1 MKIKFLGTAAA
12 EGIPAL
18 FCDCRVCQNARRVGG
33 KEIKTR
39 SQAIVDDKILIDFPA
54 DTYMHSLYGGL
65 DLISIRHCIITHGH
79 MDHLYERDFWCRNKG
94 IGNGSV
100 DGTTLDV
107 YMTDATRE
115 IASEYYDKN
124 VQNERVNLNIIK
136 AFEPFE
142 IEDYRII
149 PLKADHDVTTE
160 PVFYIIEHGDKTL
173 LYANDTG
180 CFLHETWE
188 YLAKYERRFD
198 MISLDCTAMLL
209 PNFRHSHMGLDTNI
223 ELIEKLR
230 EMGLCDDKTTV
241 YVNHFSHN
249 GKATHEE
256 LVVEAAKYGFGVT
269 YDGCEV
275 EF

>member
-18 FCDCRVCQNARRVGG
+18 FCDCRVCRNARAVGG

-65 DLISIRHCIITHGH
+65 DLIAVRHCIITHGH
-79 MDHLYERDFWCRNKG
+79 MDHLYERDFWCRNKS

-100 DGTTLDV
+100 EGTTLDV
-107 YMTDATRE
+107 YLTEATRE
-115 IASEYYDKN
+115 IASAYYDKN
-124 VQNERVNLNIIK
+124 VQTERVRLNVIK
-136 AFEPFE
+136 AFEPFM

-149 PLKADHDVTTE
+149 PLRAYHDPTTE
-160 PVFYIIEHGDKTL
+160 PVFYIIERGDKTL

-180 CFLHETWE
+180 YFYDDVWEFL
-188 YLAKYERRFD
+188 ASYERKFD
-198 MISLDCTAMLL
+198 MISLDCTGMLL
-209 PNFRHSHMGLDTNI
+209 ENYRHSHMGLSVNA
-223 ELIEKLR
+223 EVVEKLR
-230 EMGLCDDKTTV
+230 EMGLCDEHTTV

-256 LVVEAAKYGFGVT
+256 LVVEAEKYGFGVA

>member
-18 FCDCRVCQNARRVGG
+18 FCDCRVCQNARKVGG

-65 DLISIRHCIITHGH
+65 DLIGVRHCIITHGH
-79 MDHLYERDFWCRNKG
+79 MDHLYERDFWCRNKS

-100 DGTTLDV
+100 EGTTLDV
-107 YMTDATRE
+107 YLTEATRE
-115 IASEYYDKN
+115 IASAYYDKN
-124 VQNERVNLNIIK
+124 VQTERVRLNVIK
-136 AFEPFE
+136 AFEPFM

-149 PLKADHDVTTE
+149 PLRAYHDPTTE

-180 CFLHETWE
+180 YFFEDVWE
-188 YLAKYERRFD
+188 YLAKYERKFD
-198 MISLDCTAMLL
+198 MVSLDCTGMLL
-209 PNFRHSHMGLDTNI
+209 PDYRHGHMGLSVNAEI
-223 ELIEKLR
+223 VERLR
-230 EMGLCDDKTTV
+230 EMDLCDENTTV

-256 LVVEAAKYGFGVT
+256 LVVEAAKHGFGVS
-269 YDGCEV
+269 YDGCVV

>member
-18 FCDCRVCQNARRVGG
+18 FCDCPVCENARKVGG
-33 KEIKTR
+33 KEVKTR

-54 DTYMHSLYGGL
+54 DTYMHALYGGL
-65 DLISIRHCIITHGH
+65 DLVSVRHCIITHGH
-79 MDHLYERDFWCRNKG
+79 MDHLYEKDFWCRNKS

-100 DGTTLDV
+100 DGTVMDV
-107 YMTDATRE
+107 YMTEATRN
-115 IASEYYDKN
+115 IASAYYEKQ
-124 VQNERVNLNIIK
+124 VQKDRVRLNTIK
-136 AFEPFE
+136 AFEPFF

-149 PLKADHDVTTE
+149 PLHADHDQTTE
-160 PVFYIIEHGDKTL
+160 PVFYIIEHGDKAL

-180 CFLHETWE
+180 YFLDETWE
-188 YLAKYERRFD
+188 YLAKYNRKLDFV
-198 MISLDCTAMLL
+198 SLDCTGMMLE
-209 PNFRHSHMGLDTNI
+209 NYRHGHMGLSVNA
-223 ELIEKLR
+223 EVVERLR
-230 EMGLCDDKTTV
+230 EMGLCDDKTVV

-256 LVVEAAKYGFGVT
+256 LVGHAAKYGFGVT
-269 YDGCEV
+269 FDGCEV

>member
-18 FCDCRVCQNARRVGG
+18 FCDCDVCKNARKVGG
-33 KEIKTR
+33 KEVKTR

-54 DTYMHSLYGGL
+54 DTYMHALYGGL

-79 MDHLYERDFWCRNKG
+79 ADHLYERDFWCRNKN

-100 DGTTLDV
+100 DGTVLDF
-107 YMTDATRE
+107 YMTEATRRM
-115 IASEYYDKN
+115 ASGYYDSK
-124 VQNERVNLNIIK
+124 VDKDRVRINTIK
-136 AFEPFE
+136 AFEPFS
-142 IEDYRII
+142 IENYRII
-149 PLKADHDVTTE
+149 PLRADHDQTTE

-180 CFLHETWE
+180 YFLEETWE
-188 YLAKYERRFD
+188 YLAKYGRKFD
-198 MISLDCTAMLL
+198 MISLDCTRMLL
-209 PNFRHSHMGLDTNI
+209 TNYRHGHMGLAANA
-223 ELIEKLR
+223 EVVGRLR
-230 EMGLCDDKTTV
+230 EMGLCDDSTTV

-249 GKATHEE
+249 GKATHEQ
-256 LVVEAAKYGFGVT
+256 LVIEAAKHGFGVT
-269 YDGCEV
+269 FDGCEV

>member
-18 FCDCRVCQNARRVGG
+18 FCDCPVCENARKVGG
-33 KEIKTR
+33 KEVKTR

-54 DTYMHSLYGGL
+54 DTYMHALYGGL
-65 DLISIRHCIITHGH
+65 DLVSVRHCIITHGH
-79 MDHLYERDFWCRNKG
+79 MDHLYERDFWCRNKT

-100 DGTTLDV
+100 DGTVLEV
-107 YMTDATRE
+107 YMTDLTRQDAT
-115 IASEYYDKN
+115 AYYDKKVDKN
-124 VQNERVNLNIIK
+124 RVRYNTVK
-136 AFEPFE
+136 AFEPFC

-149 PLKADHDVTTE
+149 PLRAYHDVTTE
-160 PVFYIIEHGDKTL
+160 PVFYIIEHGEKTL

-180 CFLHETWE
+180 YFLDETWE
-188 YLAKYERRFD
+188 YLAKYERKFD
-198 MISLDCTAMLL
+198 FVSLDCTGMMI
-209 PNFRHSHMGLDTNI
+209 PNYRHGHMGLTVDA
-223 ELIEKLR
+223 EVVDRLR
-230 EMGLCDDKTTV
+230 EMGLCDDSTTV

-256 LVVEAAKYGFGVT
+256 LVAEAEKYGFGVT
-269 YDGCEV
+269 YDGLEV

>member
-18 FCDCRVCQNARRVGG
+18 FCDCRVCQNARKVGG
-33 KEIKTR
+33 KEVKTR

-54 DTYMHSLYGGL
+54 DTYMHALYGGL

-79 MDHLYERDFWCRNKG
+79 SDHLYERDFWCRNKS

-100 DGTTLDV
+100 EGTTLDV
-107 YMTDATRE
+107 YLTSATRE
-115 IASEYYDKN
+115 MANEFYEPK
-124 VQNERVNLNIIK
+124 VQKDRVRLNTIK
-136 AFEPFE
+136 AFEPFV

-149 PLKADHDVTTE
+149 PVRAYHDPTTE

-180 CFLHETWE
+180 YFFEEVWE
-188 YLAKYERRFD
+188 YLANYERKFD
-198 MISLDCTAMLL
+198 MISLDCTGMLL
-209 PNFRHSHMGLDTNI
+209 PDHRHSHMGLSVNV
-223 ELIEKLR
+223 EVVERLR
-230 EMGLCDDKTTV
+230 RMGLCHDKTRV

-256 LVVEAAKYGFGVT
+256 LVIEAAKYGFDVT
-269 YDGCEV
+269 FDGCEV

>member
-18 FCDCRVCQNARRVGG
+18 FCDCRVCQNARKVGG

-54 DTYMHSLYGGL
+54 DTYMHSLCGGL
-65 DLISIRHCIITHGH
+65 DLISVRHCIITHGH
-79 MDHLYERDFWCRNKG
+79 MDHLYERDFWCRNKS

-100 DGTTLDV
+100 DGTVMDV
-107 YMTDATRE
+107 YMTDATRN
-115 IASEYYDKN
+115 IASAYYEKQVNKD
-124 VQNERVNLNIIK
+124 RVRLNTIK
-136 AFEPFE
+136 AFEPFC

-149 PLKADHDVTTE
+149 PLHADHDQTTE

-180 CFLHETWE
+180 YFLDETWE
-188 YLAKYERRFD
+188 YLAKYERKFD
-198 MISLDCTAMLL
+198 FVSLDCTGMLL
-209 PNFRHSHMGLDTNI
+209 PNYRHGHMGLTVNA
-223 ELIEKLR
+223 EVVERLR
-230 EMGLCDDKTTV
+230 EMGLCDDKTVV

-256 LVVEAAKYGFGVT
+256 LVIEAAKYGFDVT
-269 YDGCEV
+269 FDGCEV

>member
-18 FCDCRVCQNARRVGG
+18 FCDCAVCQNARKVGG

-54 DTYMHSLYGGL
+54 DTYMHALYGGL
-65 DLISIRHCIITHGH
+65 DLVGVRHCIITHGH
-79 MDHLYERDFWCRNKG
+79 MDHLYERDFWCRNPG

-100 DGTTLDV
+100 DGTIMDV
-107 YMTDATRE
+107 YMTEATRN
-115 IASEYYDKN
+115 IASAYYEKQVDKD
-124 VQNERVNLNIIK
+124 RVRLNTIK
-136 AFEPFE
+136 AYEPFM
-142 IEDYRII
+142 IEDYKII
-149 PLKADHDVTTE
+149 PLRAYHDPSTE
-160 PVFYIIEHGDKTL
+160 PVFYIIEHGEKTL

-180 CFLHETWE
+180 YFFDEVWE
-188 YLAKYERRFD
+188 FLAKYERKFD
-198 MISLDCTAMLL
+198 FVSLDCTGMMLE
-209 PNFRHSHMGLDTNI
+209 NYRHGHMGLTVDA
-223 ELIEKLR
+223 EVVEKLR
-230 EMGLCDDKTTV
+230 EIGRCDDNTVV

-256 LVVEAAKYGFGVT
+256 LVGHAAKYGFGVT

>member
-18 FCDCRVCQNARRVGG
+18 LCDCPVCENARKVGG
-33 KEIKTR
+33 KEVKTR

-65 DLISIRHCIITHGH
+65 DLIGVRHCIITHGH
-79 MDHLYERDFWCRNKG
+79 MDHLYERDFWCRNKS

-100 DGTTLDV
+100 EGTTLDV
-107 YMTDATRE
+107 YLTEATRE
-115 IASEYYDKN
+115 IASAYYDKN
-124 VQNERVNLNIIK
+124 VQTERVRLNIIK
-136 AFEPFE
+136 AFEPFM

-149 PLKADHDVTTE
+149 PLRAYHDATTE

-180 CFLHETWE
+180 YFFEDVWE
-188 YLAKYERRFD
+188 YLAKYERKFD
-198 MISLDCTAMLL
+198 MVSLDCTGMLL
-209 PNFRHSHMGLDTNI
+209 PDYRHGHMGLSVNAEI
-223 ELIEKLR
+223 VERLR
-230 EMGLCDDKTTV
+230 EMDLCDENTTV

-256 LVVEAAKYGFGVT
+256 LVVEAGKYGVGVT

>member
-1 MKIKFLGTAAA
+1 MKIRFLGTAAA

-18 FCDCRVCQNARRVGG
+18 FCDCEVCKNARRVGG
-33 KEIKTR
+33 KEVKTR

-54 DTYMHSLYGGL
+54 DTYMHALYGGL
-65 DLISIRHCIITHGH
+65 DLVNVRHCIITHGH
-79 MDHLYERDFWCRNKG
+79 SDHLYERDFWCRNKG

-100 DGTTLDV
+100 DGTVLDF
-107 YMTDATRE
+107 YMTEATCK
-115 IASEYYDKN
+115 IASGYYDSK
-124 VQNERVNLNIIK
+124 VDKDRVRINTVK
-136 AFEPFE
+136 AFEPFM

-149 PLKADHDVTTE
+149 PLKAYHDVTTE

-180 CFLHETWE
+180 YFPDVTWE

-198 MISLDCTAMLL
+198 FVSLDCTGMLL
-209 PNFRHSHMGLDTNI
+209 PDYRHGHMGLTVDA
-223 ELIEKLR
+223 EVVERLR
-230 EMGLCDDKTTV
+230 EMGRCDDNTLV

-269 YDGCEV
+269 FDGCEV

>member
-18 FCDCRVCQNARRVGG
+18 FCDCAVCQNARRVGG
-33 KEIKTR
+33 KEVKTR

-54 DTYMHSLYGGL
+54 DTYMHALYGGL

-79 MDHLYERDFWCRNKG
+79 MDHLYERDFWCRNPG

-100 DGTTLDV
+100 DGTVMDV
-107 YMTDATRE
+107 YMTELTRQVAT
-115 IASEYYDKN
+115 AYYDKSVDKN
-124 VQNERVNLNIIK
+124 RVRYNTIK
-136 AFEPFE
+136 AFEPFC

-149 PLKADHDVTTE
+149 PLKAYHDPSTE
-160 PVFYIIEHGDKTL
+160 PVFYIIEQGDKTM

-180 CFLHETWE
+180 YFLDETWE
-188 YLAKYERRFD
+188 YLAKYTRKFD
-198 MISLDCTAMLL
+198 MISLDCTGMML
-209 PNFRHSHMGLDTNI
+209 PNYRHGHMGLIVNA
-223 ELIEKLR
+223 EAVERLR
-230 EMGLCDDKTTV
+230 EMGLCDESTTV

-249 GKATHEE
+249 GKATHEQ
-256 LVVEAAKYGFGVT
+256 LVIEAAKYGFGVT

>member
-18 FCDCRVCQNARRVGG
+18 FCDCRVCQNARKVGG

-54 DTYMHSLYGGL
+54 DTYMHALYGGL
-65 DLISIRHCIITHGH
+65 DLIGIRHCIITHGH
-79 MDHLYERDFWCRNKG
+79 MDHLYERDFWCRNKS

-100 DGTTLDV
+100 EGTTLDV
-107 YMTDATRE
+107 YMTGATRE
-115 IASEYYDKN
+115 IASAYYDKS
-124 VQNERVNLNIIK
+124 VQTERVRLNVIK

-149 PLKADHDVTTE
+149 PLRAYHDPTTE

-180 CFLHETWE
+180 YFYDDVWE
-188 YLAKYERRFD
+188 YLAKYERKFD
-198 MISLDCTAMLL
+198 MVSLDCTGMLL
-209 PNFRHSHMGLDTNI
+209 PDYRHGHMGLSVNAEI
-223 ELIEKLR
+223 VERLR
-230 EMGLCDDKTTV
+230 EMDLCDENTTV

-256 LVVEAAKYGFGVT
+256 LVVEAGKYGFGVT

>member
-18 FCDCRVCQNARRVGG
+18 FCDCAVCQNARKVGG

-54 DTYMHSLYGGL
+54 DTYMHAIYGGL
-65 DLISIRHCIITHGH
+65 DLVSVRHCIITHGH
-79 MDHLYERDFWCRNKG
+79 MDHLYERDFWCRNTG

-100 DGTTLDV
+100 DGTVMDV
-107 YMTDATRE
+107 YMTEATRN
-115 IASEYYDKN
+115 IASAYYEKQVDKD
-124 VQNERVNLNIIK
+124 RVRLNTIK
-136 AFEPFE
+136 AYEPFE

-149 PLKADHDVTTE
+149 PLRAYHDPSTE
-160 PVFYIIEHGDKTL
+160 PVFYIIEHGEKTM

-180 CFLHETWE
+180 YFFDEVWE
-188 YLAKYERRFD
+188 YLSKYERKFD
-198 MISLDCTAMLL
+198 FVSLDCTGMMLE
-209 PNFRHSHMGLDTNI
+209 NYRHGHMGLTVDA
-223 ELIEKLR
+223 EVVERLR
-230 EMGLCDDKTTV
+230 EIGRCDDKTVV

-256 LVVEAAKYGFGVT
+256 LVGHAEKYGFGVT
-269 YDGCEV
+269 FDGCEV

>member
-18 FCDCRVCQNARRVGG
+18 FCDCAVCQNARKVGG

-54 DTYMHSLYGGL
+54 DTYMHALYGGL
-65 DLISIRHCIITHGH
+65 DLVSVRHCIITHGH
-79 MDHLYERDFWCRNKG
+79 MDHLYERDFWCRNPG

-100 DGTTLDV
+100 DGTVMDV
-107 YMTDATRE
+107 YMTEATRN
-115 IASEYYDKN
+115 IASAYYEKQVDKD
-124 VQNERVNLNIIK
+124 RVRLNTIK
-136 AFEPFE
+136 AYEPFE

-149 PLKADHDVTTE
+149 PLRAYHDPSTE
-160 PVFYIIEHGDKTL
+160 PVFYIIEHGEKTM

-180 CFLHETWE
+180 YFFDEVWE
-188 YLAKYERRFD
+188 YLSKYERQFD
-198 MISLDCTAMLL
+198 FVSLDCTGMMLE
-209 PNFRHSHMGLDTNI
+209 NYRHGHMGLTVDA
-223 ELIEKLR
+223 EVVEKLR
-230 EMGLCDDKTTV
+230 EIGRCDDNTVV

-256 LVVEAAKYGFGVT
+256 LVGHAAKYGFGVT

>member
-18 FCDCRVCQNARRVGG
+18 FCDCAVCQNARKVGG

-54 DTYMHSLYGGL
+54 DTYMHALYGGL
-65 DLISIRHCIITHGH
+65 DLVSVRHCIITHGH
-79 MDHLYERDFWCRNKG
+79 MDHLYERDFWCRNPG

-100 DGTTLDV
+100 DGTVMDV
-107 YMTDATRE
+107 YMTEATRN
-115 IASEYYDKN
+115 IASEYYEKQVN
-124 VQNERVNLNIIK
+124 KERVRLNTIK
-136 AFEPFE
+136 AYEPFE

-149 PLKADHDVTTE
+149 PLRAYHDPSTE
-160 PVFYIIEHGDKTL
+160 PVFYIIEHGEKTM

-180 CFLHETWE
+180 YFFDEVWE
-188 YLAKYERRFD
+188 YLSKYERKFD
-198 MISLDCTAMLL
+198 FVSLDCTGMMLE
-209 PNFRHSHMGLDTNI
+209 NYRHGHMGLTVDA
-223 ELIEKLR
+223 EVVEKLR
-230 EMGLCDDKTTV
+230 EIGRCDDNTVV

-256 LVVEAAKYGFGVT
+256 LVGHAAKYGFGVT
-269 YDGCEV
+269 YDGCEI

>member
-18 FCDCRVCQNARRVGG
+18 FCDCAVCQNARKVGG

-54 DTYMHSLYGGL
+54 DTYMHALYGGL
-65 DLISIRHCIITHGH
+65 DLVSVRHCIITHGH
-79 MDHLYERDFWCRNKG
+79 MDHLYERDFWCRNPG

-100 DGTTLDV
+100 DGTVMDV
-107 YMTDATRE
+107 YMTEATRN
-115 IASEYYDKN
+115 IASEYYEKQVN
-124 VQNERVNLNIIK
+124 KERVRLNTIK
-136 AFEPFE
+136 AYEPFE

-149 PLKADHDVTTE
+149 PLRAYHDPSTE
-160 PVFYIIEHGDKTL
+160 PVFYIIEHGEKTM

-180 CFLHETWE
+180 YFFDEVWE
-188 YLAKYERRFD
+188 YLSKYERKFD
-198 MISLDCTAMLL
+198 FVSLDCTGMMLE
-209 PNFRHSHMGLDTNI
+209 NYRHGHMGLTVDA
-223 ELIEKLR
+223 EVVEKLR
-230 EMGLCDDKTTV
+230 EIGRCDDNTVV

-256 LVVEAAKYGFGVT
+256 LVGHAAKYGFGVT
-269 YDGCEV
+269 YDGWEI

>member
-18 FCDCRVCQNARRVGG
+18 FCDCPVCQNARKVGG
-33 KEIKTR
+33 KEVKTR
-39 SQAIVDDKILIDFPA
+39 SQAIIDDKILIDFPA
-54 DTYMHSLYGGL
+54 DTYMHALYGGL
-65 DLISIRHCIITHGH
+65 DLISIRHLIITHGH
-79 MDHLYERDFWCRNKG
+79 MDHLYERDFWCRNKA

-100 DGTTLDV
+100 DGTVMDV
-107 YMTDATRE
+107 YMTEATRN
-115 IASEYYDKN
+115 IASAYYEKQVDKD
-124 VQNERVNLNIIK
+124 RVRLNTIK
-136 AFEPFE
+136 AYEPFA
-142 IEDYRII
+142 IEDYKII
-149 PLKADHDVTTE
+149 PLRAYHDPSTE

-180 CFLHETWE
+180 YFFDEVWE
-188 YLAKYERRFD
+188 YLANYDRKFD
-198 MISLDCTAMLL
+198 FVSLDCTGMLL
-209 PNFRHSHMGLDTNI
+209 PNYRHGHMGLTVNA
-223 ELIEKLR
+223 EVVERLR
-230 EMGLCDDKTTV
+230 EMGLCDDKTVV

-275 EF
+275 DF

>member
-18 FCDCRVCQNARRVGG
+18 FCDCAVCQNARKVGG

-54 DTYMHSLYGGL
+54 DTYMHALYGGL
-65 DLISIRHCIITHGH
+65 DLVSVRHCIITHGH
-79 MDHLYERDFWCRNKG
+79 MDHLYERDFWCRNPG

-100 DGTTLDV
+100 DGTIMDV
-107 YMTDATRE
+107 YMTEATRN
-115 IASEYYDKN
+115 IASEYYEKQVDKD
-124 VQNERVNLNIIK
+124 RVRLNTIK
-136 AFEPFE
+136 AYEPFM
-142 IEDYRII
+142 IEDYKII
-149 PLKADHDVTTE
+149 PLRAYHDPSTE
-160 PVFYIIEHGDKTL
+160 PVFYIIEHGEKTL

-180 CFLHETWE
+180 YFFDEVWE
-188 YLAKYERRFD
+188 FLAKYERKFD
-198 MISLDCTAMLL
+198 FVSLDCTGMMLE
-209 PNFRHSHMGLDTNI
+209 NYRHGHMGLMVDA
-223 ELIEKLR
+223 EVVEKLR
-230 EMGLCDDKTTV
+230 EIGRCDDNTVV

-256 LVVEAAKYGFGVT
+256 LVGHAAKYGFGVT
-269 YDGCEV
+269 FDGCEV

>member
-18 FCDCRVCQNARRVGG
+18 FCDCAVCQNARKVGG

-54 DTYMHSLYGGL
+54 DTYMHALYGGL
-65 DLISIRHCIITHGH
+65 DLVSVRHCIITHGH
-79 MDHLYERDFWCRNKG
+79 MDHLYERDFWCRNPG

-100 DGTTLDV
+100 DGTVMDV
-107 YMTDATRE
+107 YMTEATRN
-115 IASEYYDKN
+115 IASAYYEKQVN
-124 VQNERVNLNIIK
+124 KERVRLNTIK
-136 AFEPFE
+136 AYEPFE

-149 PLKADHDVTTE
+149 PLRAYHDPSTE
-160 PVFYIIEHGDKTL
+160 PVFYIIEHGENTL

-180 CFLHETWE
+180 YFFDEVWE
-188 YLAKYERRFD
+188 YLSKYERKFD
-198 MISLDCTAMLL
+198 FVSLDCTGMMLE
-209 PNFRHSHMGLDTNI
+209 NYRHGHMGLTVDA
-223 ELIEKLR
+223 EVVEKLR
-230 EMGLCDDKTTV
+230 EIGRCDDKTVV

-256 LVVEAAKYGFGVT
+256 LVGHAAKYGFGVT
-269 YDGCEV
+269 FDGCEV

>member
-18 FCDCRVCQNARRVGG
+18 FCDCAVCQNARKVGG

-54 DTYMHSLYGGL
+54 DTYMHALYGGL
-65 DLISIRHCIITHGH
+65 DLISVRHCIVTHGH
-79 MDHLYERDFWCRNKG
+79 MDHLYERDFWCRNKL

-100 DGTTLDV
+100 DGTVLNF
-107 YMTDATRE
+107 YMSELTRQG
-115 IASEYYDKN
+115 ASAYYDKS
-124 VQNERVNLNIIK
+124 VDKERVRLNTIK
-136 AFEPFE
+136 PFEPFE
-142 IEDYRII
+142 VEDYRII
-149 PLKADHDVTTE
+149 PLKASHDATTD

-180 CFLHETWE
+180 YFLDETWG
-188 YLAKYERRFD
+188 YLAKYERKFNFV
-198 MISLDCTAMLL
+198 SLDCTGMML
-209 PNFRHSHMGLDTNI
+209 PNYRHGHMGLTVDA
-223 ELIEKLR
+223 EVVERLC
-230 EMGLCDDKTTV
+230 EMGLCDDKTVV

-249 GKATHEE
+249 GKATHEK
-256 LVVEAAKYGFGVT
+256 LVVEALKYGFGVT

>member
-18 FCDCRVCQNARRVGG
+18 FCDCRVCQNARAVGG

-65 DLISIRHCIITHGH
+65 DLIGVRHCIITHGH
-79 MDHLYERDFWCRNKG
+79 MDHLYERDFWCRNKS
-94 IGNGSV
+94 IGNGGV
-100 DGTTLDV
+100 EGTTLDV
-107 YMTDATRE
+107 YLTEATRE
-115 IASEYYDKN
+115 IASAYYDKN
-124 VQNERVNLNIIK
+124 VQTERVRLNVIK
-136 AFEPFE
+136 AFEPFM

-149 PLKADHDVTTE
+149 PLRAYHDPTTE
-160 PVFYIIEHGDKTL
+160 PVFYIIERGDKTL

-180 CFLHETWE
+180 YFYDDVWEFL
-188 YLAKYERRFD
+188 ASYERKFD
-198 MISLDCTAMLL
+198 MISLDCTGMLL
-209 PNFRHSHMGLDTNI
+209 ENYRHSHMGLSVNA
-223 ELIEKLR
+223 EVVEKLR
-230 EMGLCDDKTTV
+230 EMGLCDDNTTV

-256 LVVEAAKYGFGVT
+256 LVVEAGKYGFGVA

>member
-18 FCDCRVCQNARRVGG
+18 FCDCAVCQNARKVGG

-54 DTYMHSLYGGL
+54 DTYMHAIYGGL
-65 DLISIRHCIITHGH
+65 DLVSVRHCIITHGH
-79 MDHLYERDFWCRNKG
+79 MDHLYERDFWCRNPG

-100 DGTTLDV
+100 DGTVMDV
-107 YMTDATRE
+107 YMTEATRN
-115 IASEYYDKN
+115 IASAYYEKQVDKD
-124 VQNERVNLNIIK
+124 RVRLNTIK
-136 AFEPFE
+136 AYEPFE

-149 PLKADHDVTTE
+149 PLRAYHDPSTE
-160 PVFYIIEHGDKTL
+160 PVFYIIEHGEKTM

-180 CFLHETWE
+180 YFFDEVWE
-188 YLAKYERRFD
+188 YLSKYERKFD
-198 MISLDCTAMLL
+198 FVSLDCTGMMLE
-209 PNFRHSHMGLDTNI
+209 NYRHGHMGLTVDA
-223 ELIEKLR
+223 EVVERLR
-230 EMGLCDDKTTV
+230 EIGRCDDKTVV

-256 LVVEAAKYGFGVT
+256 LVGHAEKYGFGVT
-269 YDGCEV
+269 FDGCEV